1 MPYRHIIDNCFSTA
15 IGDNG
20 LERNDFETL
29 RADATAIVSDL
40 KSELD
45 SGGLAPLALANAR
58 DDLDEMHDVAE
69 HFRENFDRL
78 VVLGTGGSSLGG
90 QALTSLIDGEWYRT
104 PDGLTLNYMDNL
116 DGYSFNRLLTQS
128 NRGRT
133 AYLVVSKSGSTIDTI
148 SQFLTA
154 LYAVRET
161 MGEKNLQYHFV
172 LITEPGDNPLRR
184 IAAKYNIRVLD
195 HATDVGGRFS
205 VLSLVGLIPALAAGQ
220 DASLVRKGAARVL
233 EETMRSPGT
242 AAPVLGAALSIGLA
256 RHKNVST
263 SIMMPYG
270 NQMKSF
276 AAWYCQLWAESL
288 GKNGQGTTPVQ
299 ANGPVDQ
306 HSQLQL
312 YLDGPADKMFT
323 LISMNTA
330 GSGPE
335 ISPELAELAGFD
347 YLAGKTMGDVVIALH
362 QATGETLARNGRPT
376 RLFEIESLN
385 EETMGALFMHFMLE
399 THIAARLLGVN
410 AVDQLAVE
418 EGKSLARSLLQG

>member
-1 MPYRHIIDNCFSTA
+1 MLYRHETVNCFSRA
-15 IGDNG
+15 VGDSG
-20 LERNDFETL
+20 LEDEAYEIL
-29 RADATAIVSDL
+29 AAEAVAIANNM
-40 KSELD
+40 KSEMS
-45 SGGLAPLALANAR
+45 SGGLTTLALANVQ
-58 DDLDEMHDVAE
+58 DDLDAMTEVAD

-90 QALTSLIDGEWYRT
+90 HALTSLVDEDWFRT

-116 DGYSFNRLLTQS
+116 DGYSFDRLLRQS

-133 AYLVVSKSGSTIDTI
+133 AFLVVSKSGSTVETMT
-148 SQFLTA
+148 QFLTA
-154 LYAVRET
+154 LHAVRET

-172 LITEPGDNPLRR
+172 LVTEPGDNPLRR
-184 IAAKYNIRVLD
+184 IAEKYHIQVLD

-205 VLSLVGLIPALAAGQ
+205 VLSLVGLIPALAVGM
-220 DASLVRKGAARVL
+220 DAAQIRKGASRVL
-233 EETMRSPGT
+233 EETMHSPET
-242 AAPVLGAALSIGLA
+242 SAPVAGAALSVGLA
-256 RHKNVST
+256 RHKGMSST
-263 SIMMPYG
+263 IMMPYG
-270 NQMKSF
+270 NRLKSF

-323 LISMNTA
+323 LIGTRTSGA
-330 GSGPE
+330 GPE
-335 ISPELAELAGFD
+335 VTAELAQLAGFD
-347 YLAGKTMGDVVIALH
+347 YLGGKTMGDVVDALY
-362 QATGETLARNGRPT
+362 QGTCQTLVRSGRPT
-376 RLFEIESLN
+376 RIIEVEYLN

-410 AVDQLAVE
+410 AVDQPAVE
-418 EGKSLARSLLQG
+418 DGKILARALLQG